1 MGERFRLWEK
11 VESFFSGYKGMFGEL
26 VQAKRFDRMVKGDRD
41 EGMGIKCDVGFEWC
55 DSIVPSMGV
64 DKMEKEGHNCG
75 EFEGEVGELLNKAFT
90 FRFLCIS
97 SAPSLFN
104 FLSHFAHLSHFSQ
117 QRRTPFQLH
126 LLSYT

>member
-1 MGERFRLWEK
+1 MGERVRLWEK
-11 VESFFSGYKGMFGEL
+11 VESFFSGYKGMFGGL

-75 EFEGEVGELLNKAFT
+75 EFEGEVGELLNKAQIIFANYRPM
-90 FRFLCIS
+90 FNIIS
-97 SAPSLFN
+97 ARMLWRSIIIV
-104 FLSHFAHLSHFSQ
+104 
-117 QRRTPFQLH
+117 TVVIII
-126 LLSYT
+126 